1 MQVASEATEALGLEG
16 ADDLVV
22 YRCESD
28 CVRLTLNRPSRA
40 NALVPALLSR
50 FRDALATAVSQSPRV
65 LILDAA
71 GKAFSTG
78 TDISGHLEHAD
89 DPDRLRAYAD
99 ELIGQLNGAI
109 LDLMAF
115 PAPVVTAVRGPVTG
129 GSIGFLLASDI
140 VVMSE
145 GAFAQPYCAE
155 MGFAPIGG
163 WTAILPKRI
172 GEARALE
179 IQLLNRKVEA
189 WRAHALGLV
198 TAVPARE
205 EFNAELHQQV
215 ETLRAK
221 ETGALVTARAL
232 IRSEDRRL
240 EIARGLEAER
250 VKYVE
255 RIALPEVIERMRTFS
270 AA

>member
-1 MQVASEATEALGLEG
+1 MQVASEASPAPVPEN
-16 ADDLVV
+16 ADDPIL
-22 YRCESD
+22 YKCESD
-28 CVRLTLNRPSRA
+28 CVRLTLNRPERS
-40 NALVPALLSR
+40 NALVPSMVSQL
-50 FRDALATAVSQSPRV
+50 RDALARAAAQSPHV
-65 LILDAA
+65 LIVDAV

-78 TDISGHLEHAD
+78 TDIAGHLEHAD

-99 ELIGQLNGAI
+99 ELVGLLNGAI

-129 GSIGFLLASDI
+129 GSMGLLLASDI

-179 IQLLNRKVEA
+179 IQLMNRKVEA

-198 TAVPARE
+198 TAVSARE
-205 EFNAELHQQV
+205 DFDAELRQQV
-215 ETLRAK
+215 DELRAK
-221 ETGALVTARAL
+221 ETGALMTARAL
-232 IRSEDRRL
+232 IRSEERRE
-240 EIARGLEAER
+240 EIARGLDAER

-255 RIALPEVIERMRTFS
+255 RIALPEVVERMRAFS
-270 AA
+270 TG